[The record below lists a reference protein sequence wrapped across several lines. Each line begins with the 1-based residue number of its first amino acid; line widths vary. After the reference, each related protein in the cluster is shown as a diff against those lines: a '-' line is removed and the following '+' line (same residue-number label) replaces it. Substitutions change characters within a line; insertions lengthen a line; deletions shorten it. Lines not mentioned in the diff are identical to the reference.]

1 MIFIAMIEKTIPT
14 RDRAGL
20 HWSSLE
26 ERGVYLGLKLMLMTF
41 RILGRPGFSLL
52 LYPVILYFFLA
63 NGTARRASADYLTR
77 INSDMAGHKMLGRW
91 PAQLRTFRHFMCFG
105 EAILDKFRA
114 WTGKLQLKDI
124 SFENQEMLD
133 ALRNSGQGGVLIA
146 SHLGNVEVGRAL
158 ATHKLNLKITALVH
172 TKHAKKF
179 NKLMQEESADSTL
192 SIIQTTEIGPDTA
205 MLLKQKVDDGGF
217 VVIVGDRTPV
227 GGSLRVIWAPF
238 LGRPAPFPEGP
249 FVLAAILKCPV
260 LLIFCLKQNDRFRV
274 IYEPFCDVIDM
285 PRARRREVLSAL
297 VVRYAKRLE
306 FHCLSHPYQWFNFF
320 DFWGG
325 VSAIPSDEERSK
337 S

>member
-1 MIFIAMIEKTIPT
+1 MIFIAMIERTIPT
-14 RDRAGL
+14 RERTGF

-26 ERGVYLGLKLMLMTF
+26 ERGAYLGLKLMLMTY
-41 RILGRPGFSLL
+41 RVLGRPGFSLL
-52 LYPVILYFFLA
+52 LYPVILYFYLV
-63 NGTARRASADYLTR
+63 NGTARRASTDYLRR
-77 INSDMAGHKMLGRW
+77 INMDIAGRKMLGRS

-124 SFENQEMLD
+124 SFENRETFAALQE
-133 ALRNSGQGGVLIA
+133 SGQGAVLIA
-146 SHLGNVEVGRAL
+146 SHLGNVEVSRAL
-158 ATHKLNLKITALVH
+158 ATHKTNLKITALVH
-172 TKHAKKF
+172 TKHAKRF
-179 NKLMQEESADSTL
+179 NRLMREENPDSSV
-192 SIIQTTEIGPDTA
+192 SIIQTTEVGPGTA
-205 MLLKQKVDDGGF
+205 MLLKQKIDDGEF

-227 GGSLRVIWAPF
+227 GESLRVIWAPF

-260 LLIFCLKQNDRFRV
+260 LLIFCLKHNDRFRV

-285 PRARRREVLSAL
+285 PRARRREVLSEL
-297 VVRYAKRLE
+297 VIRYAKRLE
-306 FHCLSHPYQWFNFF
+306 FHCLNHPYQWFNFF

-325 VSAIPSDEERSK
+325 ASAITSDEERSK